1 MRFVHLARGLALSLG
16 ALAAASAQAA
26 GNIQITEWMYNGSE
40 FIEFTNVGDAAVD
53 FNGWSFDD
61 DSNTPGMVSL
71 TAFGS
76 VAAGESVILSQDSAS
91 VFSATWGLS
100 STVKVI
106 GGNTNNLGRN
116 DQINLYDNANNLIDR
131 LTFGDQNIAG
141 TIRTDVR
148 SGNPTSLLALAGQSV
163 TPTTWVLAST
173 GDAYG
178 SVTSTTGGFI
188 ANPGTFALAAVPEPT
203 GLVLALGGLA
213 WLGST
218 RRRAR

>member
-1 MRFVHLARGLALSLG
+1 MRFVHLARGLAFSLG

-26 GNIQITEWMYNGSE
+26 GNVQITEWMYDGSE
-40 FIEFTNVGDAAVD
+40 FIEFTNIGDAAVD

-61 DSNTPGMVSL
+61 DSRTAGIVSL
-71 TAFGS
+71 TTFGV
-76 VAAGESVILSQDSAS
+76 VAAGESVILSEAAASA
-91 VFSATWGLS
+91 FRTTWGLS
-100 STVKVI
+100 SSVKVI
-106 GGNTNNLGRN
+106 GGNTTNLGRA
-116 DQINLYDNANNLIDR
+116 DEINLFDNANALVDR
-131 LTFGDQNIAG
+131 LTYGDQAIAG
-141 TIRTDVR
+141 TIRAQGR
-148 SGNPTSLLALAGQSV
+148 SGTPVSLLALAGQAV
-163 TPTTWVLAST
+163 APTTWVLASA